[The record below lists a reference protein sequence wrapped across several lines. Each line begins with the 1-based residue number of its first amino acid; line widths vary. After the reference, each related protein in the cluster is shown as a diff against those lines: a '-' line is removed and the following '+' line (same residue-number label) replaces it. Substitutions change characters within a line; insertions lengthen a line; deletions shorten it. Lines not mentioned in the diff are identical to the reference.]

1 MFTSLLSMLRCF
13 CAGQQSFILT
23 CVGVTCTLRRQ
34 RRTCRVD
41 WMFLLNVLPQ
51 VITVESVWIRGG
63 GTNSWWTNLWMSGK
77 NAEHASSL
85 TPDLLSSGLETV
97 TSPSLLLPLQ
107 QLSVGDW
114 AQHRVSSVNGQK
126 HISMKRCTRRW
137 SWKGEKAKFKSGKL
151 LDFSIK
157 PLSKL
162 FSNASTCEHIFMYLC
177 IHVDDEI
184 ISTNYRSAVR

>member
-63 GTNSWWTNLWMSGK
+63 D
-77 NAEHASSL
+77 AEHASSL

-151 LDFSIK
+151 LDFSTN

>member
-1 MFTSLLSMLRCF
+1 MLLCWAAILHLDLCWCNLHSEETKEDMQSRLDVSVE
-13 CAGQQSFILT
+13 CAPSGHYSRICL
-23 CVGVTCTLRRQ
+23 
-34 RRTCRVD
+34 D
-41 WMFLLNVLPQ
+41 
-51 VITVESVWIRGG
+51 RGG
-63 GTNSWWTNLWMSGK
+63 RILGEQTCECQEK

-97 TSPSLLLPLQ
+97 TSSSLLLPLQ

-137 SWKGEKAKFKSGKL
+137 SWKGEEAKFKSGKL
-151 LDFSIK
+151 LDFSIN

>member
-1 MFTSLLSMLRCF
+1 MLLCWAAILHLDLCWCNLHSEETKEDMQSRLDVSVE
-13 CAGQQSFILT
+13 CAPSGHYSRICL
-23 CVGVTCTLRRQ
+23 
-34 RRTCRVD
+34 D
-41 WMFLLNVLPQ
+41 P
-51 VITVESVWIRGG
+51 GG
-63 GTNSWWTNLWMSGK
+63 GGANSWWTNLWMSGK

-151 LDFSIK
+151 LDFSIN

>member
-51 VITVESVWIRGG
+51 VITVESVWIGG
-63 GTNSWWTNLWMSGK
+63 GGRILGEQTCECQEK

-114 AQHRVSSVNGQK
+114 AQHRVSGVNGQK

-151 LDFSIK
+151 LDFSINL
-157 PLSKL
+157 LSKL